1 MYKSLKKKKKKT
13 KIEEAEAG
21 KELNHRKRYEEEE

>member
-1 MYKSLKKKKKKT
+1 MYKSLKKKKKT